1 MRSAASLM
9 LLTTLPAMAADTLL
23 ETCVAI
29 GDDRAR
35 LACYDEVAG
44 RAGPEARWPVPAT
57 QEPAAQLPATPT
69 TQKPAAQLPAPPAAP
84 EIAAPPPAPATL
96 PATLPAPARA
106 PLASAD
112 DDFGLDRERG
122 NDQREIQSRLDG
134 EFTGW
139 SGRTLFKLENG
150 QVWRQSEP
158 GRFRA
163 QIDRPLITIERG
175 AFNSYRLK
183 VDGMNRSIRVKRVR

>member
-44 RAGPEARWPVPAT
+44 RAGPEARWPTPAT
-57 QEPAAQLPATPT
+57 QE
-69 TQKPAAQLPAPPAAP
+69 PAAQLPAPPAAP